1 MRVEVDGRKEANNGL
16 VLYFRRRPG
25 HLAWGYPDRVDL
37 LVVVA
42 VKKRR
47 RVKRILEYLKEQF
60 MELRHNLANEYTVAK
75 YTIEEV
81 RDLLAMLL
89 QGINWEHGRSPGGW
103 SGGPALFTTLSISSR
118 QNCCSHEDAGA
129 TDPLEAK

>member
-42 VKKRR
+42 VKKRC
-47 RVKRILEYLKEQF
+47 RVKRILEIPERAIYGASAQF
-60 MELRHNLANEYTVAK
+60 SQRVY
-75 YTIEEV
+75 
-81 RDLLAMLL
+81 
-89 QGINWEHGRSPGGW
+89 GRQMHDGG
-103 SGGPALFTTLSISSR
+103 GARLTGHAA
-118 QNCCSHEDAGA
+118 AG
-129 TDPLEAK
+129 D

>member
-42 VKKRR
+42 VKKTSPCETNP
-47 RVKRILEYLKEQF
+47 RIPEKSNSWSF
-60 MELRHNLANEYTVAK
+60 G
-75 YTIEEV
+75 TI
-81 RDLLAMLL
+81 
-89 QGINWEHGRSPGGW
+89 
-103 SGGPALFTTLSISSR
+103 
-118 QNCCSHEDAGA
+118 
-129 TDPLEAK
+129 

>member
-1 MRVEVDGRKEANNGL
+1 M
-16 VLYFRRRPG
+16 
-25 HLAWGYPDRVDL
+25 
-37 LVVVA
+37 VVA

-60 MELRHNLANEYTVAK
+60 IELRHNLANEYTVAK
-75 YTIEEV
+75 CTIEEV

-103 SGGPALFTTLSISSR
+103 SSGLRLNSAVRRFRDRTAALMKTKIFLLISLF
-118 QNCCSHEDAGA
+118 
-129 TDPLEAK
+129 PLAFSNFECNGSAPPRT